1 MNPVI
6 RFFTIIPLVM
16 ALSCGGAGDHG
27 ISEEQAVAVAE
38 EWLQLTD
45 QGLYEESW
53 NEAASLLKSAVT
65 VERWQQQLKAARSL
79 FGEFRSRKLKGA
91 RYMTSMAG
99 APDGEYV
106 VIQFDTSFS
115 KKETA
120 VETITPMKDEDGE
133 WRVSGYYIK

>member
-45 QGLYEESW
+45 QGL
-53 NEAASLLKSAVT
+53 
-65 VERWQQQLKAARSL
+65 
-79 FGEFRSRKLKGA
+79 
-91 RYMTSMAG
+91 
-99 APDGEYV
+99 
-106 VIQFDTSFS
+106 
-115 KKETA
+115 
-120 VETITPMKDEDGE
+120 
-133 WRVSGYYIK
+133 